1 MTKIDLSKY
10 TLTKSEGV
18 FTFKNSNTTIG
29 FVRFSDLGK
38 VEYIF
43 VNPMFRKQGLAK
55 KLLKLV
61 KNKTGKNVSEHAMS
75 LFPDEVEV
83 VDCDNTYSNGLQKI
97 FFEKSEDP
105 DCKEIQ

>member
-1 MTKIDLSKY
+1 MKDIFFIFI
-10 TLTKSEGV
+10 TLIFLTGCTQNLALLGPAFSVVKTGGIQHAIVGE
-18 FTFKNSNTTIG
+18 TINYG
-29 FVRFSDLGK
+29 
-38 VEYIF
+38 
-43 VNPMFRKQGLAK
+43 
-55 KLLKLV
+55 V